1 MSHSRFFFLGIEL
14 NSDLR
19 THLDNCAPS
28 NKLFIENPE
37 YLEQITIEDSQYIG
51 RRLNEFVS
59 VSEIEDCSKN
69 VRSLLLRIA
78 PGIEITT
85 DNVIIKSVQ
94 EEITPFSG
102 EQES

>member
-1 MSHSRFFFLGIEL
+1 MSYSRFFFLGIEL

-37 YLEQITIEDSQYIG
+37 YLEQISIEDSQYIG

-59 VSEIEDCSKN
+59 ISEIEDCSKN

-78 PGIEITT
+78 PGFKIST
-85 DNVIIKSVQ
+85 DNIIIKSVQ
-94 EEITPFSG
+94 EEISNVPV
-102 EQES
+102 EQEY